1 MVLVLTIV
9 TGFWGGA
16 LSLVKMATED
26 QIQYQR
32 LKNVKAPALRAALS
46 VEYTNDPVKDRKTV
60 VVGKD
65 QAGEPLKKTIFFA
78 KNEGELKA
86 VALEAYGTGY
96 EGDIGVMI
104 AIRVDKGVI
113 DGISVTTHAETPGVG
128 TKAIDNP
135 EFIGQFTDKGLST
148 NFSPQGGVIDA
159 VTGATY
165 TSNGIM
171 KAVESGKQLYRQYKD
186 KILSTK

>member
-16 LSLVKMATED
+16 LSLVKIATED

-32 LKNVKAPALRAALS
+32 LKNVKAPALREALS
-46 VEYTNDPVKDRKTV
+46 VEYTNDPVKDRRTV

-65 QAGEPLKKTIFFA
+65 ETGEPLEKTIFYA
-78 KNEGELKA
+78 KNGGKLQA
-86 VALEAYGTGY
+86 VALEAYGGGY
-96 EGDIGVMI
+96 EGDIGVMV
-104 AIRVDKGVI
+104 AIRIDTGKI
-113 DGISVTTHAETPGVG
+113 DGIAVTTHAETPGVG
-128 TKAIDNP
+128 TMAIDN
-135 EFIGQFTDKGLST
+135 EQFMGQFADKTLET

-171 KAVESGKQLYRQYKD
+171 KAVESGTRLFREHKD
-186 KILSTK
+186 KILSR